1 MKARLFAVAVVAPTM
16 LVAAAFTGKDSMA
29 LGTNAGR
36 DGNSDRTVLIGSGA
50 GAYMSGGDS
59 NIVVGAA
66 AALGSWGVKSSA
78 LIGHYAGRTA
88 SNLKG
93 AVGIGDLALNN
104 ASDMSN
110 TVAIGQRAM
119 EGMWGANNAVLVG
132 GGLPAF
138 LRNEPYGIVNE
149 YGNSPGGDELCDWTD
164 INHQIVVRAHKYDTE
179 RGEHVGEFYIKPN
192 LETSPENAPIY
203 YKGGKLSLNAD
214 VAPEGLVFYDY
225 TGTYA
230 IASEGNYVQRDAYF
244 STAVYDV
251 SITGRVSRL
260 NPPDGIFTAEN
271 SFLSC
276 SFSDGHWHMTGGY
289 GRGYTLTGR
298 IDGYPLPL
306 DEVQEGDSEYEFPIP
321 QSYIRDLDDDGWEHT
336 NIYVRISKDTNG
348 VATVKLGTSA
358 SWTFV
363 TVTNLTGVVSPDICE
378 VRLGNKINHNRH
390 GEDAVA
396 TAKSAAEYTDSS
408 GFRTK
413 ESKMLEYTFDLYL
426 APYGND
432 MYDGRSSDFP
442 KRTIA
447 GCYAAATTNA
457 TVCVFPGDYETISN
471 EKTTS
476 GSLFYPSY
484 NLTFVAVGGKDRTSI
499 TGKYTSDGIAQ
510 NGYYHTLAF
519 NNGPQ
524 RFIGFTIR
532 RLSGWSKSESQAA
545 SSNNSPCMSC
555 VVLEDCTVEDCDV
568 CFWLSYGAF
577 NTCAF
582 ADTVFRNIS
591 LDNYGTGN
599 PPNVFI
605 QCEFENCRVEVDS
618 LENHIDNRHIRFFN
632 TCEARSSLYSLPP
645 VLDTEYASRSC
656 TFWDCTFVWDYNP
669 AYRQRVT
676 PGSCSNCYF
685 CVGTSYSS
693 EDGECNVFASSWTN
707 TLLNEDFVPRSIECP
722 AVRTGGQMDAGW
734 RQSGLGELKN
744 VAYNDVVTVTNWNF
758 TTELLPGKTLF
769 RTEKTDSLAVWHY
782 VGPEDGGGDPAST
795 NDVTVA
801 YAGDADSGEWTMTWI
816 NLTSDAGGP
825 VAATNTAVLAGS
837 AGWLGNPRL
846 DFGGG
851 YVFDRSGDASYTTR
865 YGVVHENDFRS
876 LSQAALE
883 SALGGCTFQLENGT
897 FNVYTNGVKAGTL
910 TFTPAVE

>member
-1 MKARLFAVAVVAPTM
+1 MKARLFAVAVVAP
-16 LVAAAFTGKDSMA
+16 LVLAAANFAGKDSMA
-29 LGTNAGR
+29 LGTNAGL

-93 AVGIGDLALNN
+93 TVGIGDLALNN

-119 EGMWGANNAVLVG
+119 DGMWGANNAVLVG

-260 NPPDGIFTAEN
+260 NPPDGIFTAKN

-289 GRGYTLTGR
+289 GGGYDLTGR

-321 QSYIRDLDDDGWEHT
+321 QSYIRDLNDDGWEHT

-390 GEDAVA
+390 GGDAVA

-510 NGYYHTLAF
+510 NGYLHTLAF

-532 RLSGWSKSESQAA
+532 RLSGWSRSESQPG
-545 SSNNSPCMSC
+545 SGSNSPCMSC

-568 CFWLSYGAF
+568 RFWLSYGAF

-582 ADTVFRNIS
+582 ADTTFRNIALHNHGS
-591 LDNYGTGN
+591 GN
-599 PPNVFI
+599 PPGVFI
-605 QCEFENCRVEVDS
+605 QCEFENCRIEVGE
-618 LENHIDNRHIRFFN
+618 LENHMANVNSIYFFEY
-632 TCEARSSLYSLPP
+632 CEARSSLFALPP
-645 VLDTEYASRSC
+645 VISSEKGNGARKS
-656 TFWDCTFVWDYNP
+656 TFEDCTFVWDYDP
-669 AYRQRVT
+669 ANKARVSPSYCT
-676 PGSCSNCYF
+676 NCYF
-685 CVGTSYSS
+685 CVGTSYSAAGGS
-693 EDGECNVFASSWTN
+693 DNVFAPSWQN
-707 TLLNEDFVPRSIECP
+707 TMLDGDYVPSTIECP
-722 AVRTGGQMDAGW
+722 AVRTGWQNDAGW
-734 RQSGLGELKN
+734 RQSGLGELKS
-744 VAYNDVVTVTNWNF
+744 VAYDDVVTVTNWNF
-758 TTELLPGKTLF
+758 TTELLPGATIP
-769 RTEKTDSLAVWHY
+769 RTEKTDSSAVWHY
-782 VGPEDGGGDPAST
+782 VGLEEPNTTT

-801 YAGDADSGEWTMTWI
+801 YDGGPDFGTWTLTWI
-816 NLTSDAGGP
+816 RIDLDASG
-825 VAATNTAVLAGS
+825 ALSATTNTASLTGS
-837 AGWLGNPRL
+837 AGWYDAPCL

-851 YVFDRSGDASYTTR
+851 YVFTRTGDMSYMTR
-865 YGVVHENDFRS
+865 YGALHEND
-876 LSQAALE
+876 LE
-883 SALGGCTFQLENGT
+883 AALGGCTFKFENGA
-897 FNVYTNGVKAGTL
+897 FGVYTNGVKAGTL
-910 TFTPAVE
+910 TFTPAAE